1 MKDIQLFFQLRIE
14 ASSVTL
20 VDTFMNRSDSR
31 MDFKGPISLFNCSF
45 LNCARPKTWKIFVN
59 LREIGKAKE
68 KLENFE
74 KENWQIS
81 EKIGKFEGKCRK
93 ISNGDQKIAE
103 NLRKNWKSFEN
114 NWKV

>member
-1 MKDIQLFFQLRIE
+1 ME
-14 ASSVTL
+14 
-20 VDTFMNRSDSR
+20 N
-31 MDFKGPISLFNCSF
+31 
-45 LNCARPKTWKIFVN
+45 FVN
-59 LREIGKAKE
+59 LREIGKFKE

-81 EKIGKFEGKCRK
+81 EKIGKSEGKCQK

-103 NLRKNWKSFEN
+103 NLRKNWKSLEK